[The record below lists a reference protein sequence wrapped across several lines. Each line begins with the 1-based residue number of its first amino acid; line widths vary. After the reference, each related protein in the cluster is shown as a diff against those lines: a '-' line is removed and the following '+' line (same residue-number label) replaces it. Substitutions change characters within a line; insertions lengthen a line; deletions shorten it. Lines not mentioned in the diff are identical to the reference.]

1 MRFNS
6 DIVVECQ
13 SIYEEFEFSPKTWI
27 NTRIMSGSTLDIKI
41 HAKQHMQIPAATP
54 VGSSQKDLL
63 LSCNV
68 PEIACANRS

>member
-1 MRFNS
+1 MH
-6 DIVVECQ
+6 
-13 SIYEEFEFSPKTWI
+13 EEFEFSPNTWI
-27 NTRIMSGSTLDIKI
+27 DTRIMSGSTLDVKI
-41 HAKQHMQIPAATP
+41 HTKQHMQIPAATP